1 MKTYRYKLN
10 LIIESPDDQEDWIKE
25 NIEDL
30 IASPEE
36 DFISLKS
43 YELKKEMFVT
53 LTPEDEFRYSQEQ
66 GLSS

>member
-30 IASPEE
+30 ISYPEE
-36 DFISLKS
+36 DFLTVKE
-43 YELKKEMFVT
+43 YELKKEMFVI

-66 GLSS
+66 GLCS

>member
-10 LIIESPDDQEDWIKE
+10 LIIESPDDQEDWIKA

-43 YELKKEMFVT
+43 YELKKEMFVI

-66 GLSS
+66 GLCS

>member
-53 LTPEDEFRYSQEQ
+53 LTPED
-66 GLSS
+66 